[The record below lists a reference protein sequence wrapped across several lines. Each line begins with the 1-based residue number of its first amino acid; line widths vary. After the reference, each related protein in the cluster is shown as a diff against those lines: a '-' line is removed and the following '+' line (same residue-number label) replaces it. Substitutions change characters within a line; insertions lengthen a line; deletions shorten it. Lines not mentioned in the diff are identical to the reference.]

1 MALKLRLTEAE
12 HEALDEAKAGLYVA
26 DGKGGFI
33 LDAEDVSKIEEFRT
47 NNRTFAQQ
55 LEAWK
60 ALGMT
65 AEQAKTMIETAR
77 KDADSKLSADQLLKK
92 FEQQLAEKE
101 SGWQKE
107 RESFAAK
114 LERYEVLEPL
124 RQAALKAG
132 AIPADVEDLLEA
144 PSVKRRYRR
153 GEDGKIQ
160 FLDQDGDPIAGI
172 TSEKFFE
179 SLAKEKPRF
188 FQPLNP
194 GGSGLK
200 PTEKPADP
208 SIRRIAAT
216 DQDAMN
222 ASLEDIAAGKAVV
235 VGA

>member
-1 MALKLRLTEAE
+1 MALKLKLTKAE
-12 HEALDEAKAGLYVA
+12 HEGLDEAMAGLYVD

-47 NNRTFAQQ
+47 NNRTYAQQ
-55 LEAWK
+55 LEQWK
-60 ALGMT
+60 ALGLT
-65 AEQAKTMIETAR
+65 PDQAKTMIESAR

-92 FEQQLAEKE
+92 FEQQLAESKAEWDKE
-101 SGWQKE
+101 KST
-107 RESFAAK
+107 FAAK

-160 FLDQDGDPIAGI
+160 FLDQDGDPIAGL
-172 TSEKFFE
+172 TSDKFFE
-179 SLAKEKPRF
+179 GLSKEKPRF

-194 GGSGLK
+194 GGSGVK

-208 SIRRIAAT
+208 SIRRIAAN
-216 DQDAMN
+216 DQAAMN

-235 VGA
+235 VGE

>member
-33 LDAEDVSKIEEFRT
+33 LDAEDVAKVEEFRT
-47 NNRTFAQQ
+47 NNRSYAQQ
-55 LEAWK
+55 LEQWK
-60 ALGMT
+60 ALGLT
-65 AEQAKTMIETAR
+65 PEQAKTMIETAR

-208 SIRRIAAT
+208 SIRQVANES
-216 DQDAMN
+216 D
-222 ASLEDIAAGKAVV
+222 ASLEDFASGKAVLSR
-235 VGA
+235 G

>member
-1 MALKLRLTEAE
+1 MALKLKLTKAE

-33 LDAEDVSKIEEFRT
+33 LDAEDVAKVEEFRE
-47 NNRTFAQQ
+47 NGKRNFQE
-55 LEAWK
+55 LEKWK

-65 AEQAKTMIETAR
+65 VDQTKAAIEAAR
-77 KDADSKLSADQLLKK
+77 KDADSKLTADQLLKK
-92 FEQQLAEKE
+92 FEQQLAEAKAEWDKE
-101 SGWQKE
+101 KSAF
-107 RESFAAK
+107 SAK

-194 GGSGLK
+194 GGSGVK
-200 PTEKPADP
+200 PAEKPADP

>member
-1 MALKLRLTEAE
+1 MALKLKLTKAE
-12 HEALDEAKAGLYVA
+12 HEALDESLRALYVD
-26 DGKGGFI
+26 DGKGGLI
-33 LDAEDVSKIEEFRT
+33 LDAEDAGRTAEFRDT
-47 NNRTFAQQ
+47 NISYAKQ
-55 LEAWK
+55 LEQWK
-60 ALGMT
+60 ALGLT
-65 AEQAKTMIETAR
+65 PEQAKTMIETAR